1 MMKENSDV
9 VKAKI
14 LDSTITIYAFDE
26 YGEKFLF
33 SELINMVDPLE
44 GYIDEYIDEALEEE
58 EGNELNGHDI
68 NKIAKNI
75 IQLIEKDIMDV
86 IEESL
91 YNFRMCPEYFWED

>member
-1 MMKENSDV
+1 MKENSDV

-14 LDSTITIYAFDE
+14 LDSTMTIHAFDE
-26 YGEKFLF
+26 YGEKFLI
-33 SELINMVDPLE
+33 SELINIVDPLE

-68 NKIAKNI
+68 NKIAKNV

-91 YNFRMCPEYFWED
+91 YNFRMYPEYFWED

>member
-1 MMKENSDV
+1 MIKENSDV

-14 LDSTITIYAFDE
+14 LDSTMTIYAFDE
-26 YGEKFLF
+26 YGEKFLI

-86 IEESL
+86 IEEYL